1 MVGTEPGLYVKKLYK
16 ERHSGDGVGWD
27 RQEGAL
33 LSEKSFSQLVL
44 VGSSAG
50 GIEALSELVPA
61 LPEDFPAPIV
71 LAQHLDP
78 ERESNLGEIL
88 SRRSALPVRT
98 VVLYP
103 GGGHE
108 DRGLYPLNA
117 GRIGEKE
124 VMTEVEG
131 E

>member
-1 MVGTEPGLYVKKLYK
+1 MWGTFK

-33 LSEKSFSQLVL
+33 LSEKSFSQLVV

-50 GIEALSELVPA
+50 GIEAISELVSA

-98 VVLYP
+98 VVLRP
-103 GGGHE
+103 GDGHE
-108 DRGLYPLNA
+108 GRGLHPPERGTNW
-117 GRIGEKE
+117 GRRKL
-124 VMTEVEG
+124 
-131 E
+131 